1 MKLQLNFLIKVM
13 IFFLNCIYIL
23 QNGDKEIVEYFRDI
37 KRVVK
42 KKMFLFYFVL
52 EMFCVDCNDKDEDVF
67 DKI

>member
-1 MKLQLNFLIKVM
+1 MKFQLNFLIKVM

-23 QNGDKEIVEYFRDI
+23 QNGDKEIEEYFRDI

-42 KKMFLFYFVL
+42 KKMFLFYLVL

>member
-1 MKLQLNFLIKVM
+1 MKLKLNFLIKVM
-13 IFFLNCIYIL
+13 IFFLNGIYIL
-23 QNGDKEIVEYFRDI
+23 QNGDKEIEEYFRDI

-42 KKMFLFYFVL
+42 KKMFLFYLVL

>member
-1 MKLQLNFLIKVM
+1 MKLKLNFLIKVM

-23 QNGDKEIVEYFRDI
+23 QNSDKEIEEYFRDI

-42 KKMFLFYFVL
+42 KKMFLFYLVL

>member
-13 IFFLNCIYIL
+13 IFFLNGIYIL
-23 QNGDKEIVEYFRDI
+23 QNGDKEIEEYFRDI

-42 KKMFLFYFVL
+42 KKMFLFYLVL

>member
-1 MKLQLNFLIKVM
+1 MKLKLNFLIKVM
-13 IFFLNCIYIL
+13 IVFLNCIYIL
-23 QNGDKEIVEYFRDI
+23 QNGDKEIEEYFRDI

-42 KKMFLFYFVL
+42 KKMFLFYLVL

>member
-1 MKLQLNFLIKVM
+1 MKLKLNFLIKVM
-13 IFFLNCIYIL
+13 IFFLNCICIL
-23 QNGDKEIVEYFRDI
+23 QNGDKEIEEYFRDI

-42 KKMFLFYFVL
+42 KKMFLFYLVL